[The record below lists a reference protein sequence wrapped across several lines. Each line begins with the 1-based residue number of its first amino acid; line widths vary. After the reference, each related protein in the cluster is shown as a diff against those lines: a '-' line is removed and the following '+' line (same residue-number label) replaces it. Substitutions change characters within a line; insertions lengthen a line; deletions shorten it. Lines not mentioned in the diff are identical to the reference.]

1 MSATP
6 LVFLKRQNA
15 DGTIIDIKIWQLPKS
30 TPERPHGLKYSLFY
44 GRAGDRIVGYDNETG
59 KGDHR
64 HYGPREEIYDFESME
79 RLMQDFFADVAKE
92 EVNDA

>member
-15 DGTIIDIKIWQLPKS
+15 DGTIVDIKIWQLPQA
-30 TPERPHGLKYSLFY
+30 TIERPHGLKYSLFY
-44 GRAGDRIVGYDNETG
+44 GRPGRRIVGYDNEAR
-59 KGDHR
+59 KGGHR
-64 HYGPREEIYDFESME
+64 HYGERELPYAFATME

-92 EVNDA
+92 RGE